1 MASKDTN
8 QVLYEQL
15 KCRVCENGP
24 TAGKFEWYQCLSH
37 HQICQDCKI
46 GDTKDLN
53 KCPCGRFIS
62 SEHVVVVVASGR
74 PTGFT
79 PYPTMDSLHGLLLRL
94 ADLIWYICTVSYFLW
109 MLPFTQAL
117 PGLRTY
123 QYLPHNRGL
132 ANSYGVFPLLSSQT
146 GEVIEAI

>member
-1 MASKDTN
+1 
-8 QVLYEQL
+8 
-15 KCRVCENGP
+15 
-24 TAGKFEWYQCLSH
+24 
-37 HQICQDCKI
+37 
-46 GDTKDLN
+46 
-53 KCPCGRFIS
+53 
-62 SEHVVVVVASGR
+62 
-74 PTGFT
+74 
-79 PYPTMDSLHGLLLRL
+79 MDSLHGLLLRL
-94 ADLIWYICTVSYFLW
+94 ADLIWYICTMSYFLW